1 MSKNIYKINNNITK
15 YLIILSIL
23 FISLSACTQKAEDC
37 GEHPNPFGLKIMHCI
52 DDYRKDTDTL
62 PENLLIDLQEFIPM
76 LKLDIRYATKDNFTG
91 EIIYTSAK
99 AYLRTPAAEAL
110 AQVQDSL
117 SRLGIGLII
126 YDAYRP
132 YSASVRF
139 FEVYPDTNFVA
150 NPRYGSRHNRGCAVD
165 VALYDLTTSEPL
177 LMPTEFDEFSEKA
190 HPEYMDLP
198 EEAIR
203 NRELLFAVMSH
214 FGFTHYPTEWW
225 HFDFLNWDKYPLMD
239 LSFSDLESFNLLQR

>member
-1 MSKNIYKINNNITK
+1 MSQNKYKINNNITN
-15 YLIILSIL
+15 YMIILSIL
-23 FISLSACTQKAEDC
+23 FISSTACTQKAEVC
-37 GEHPNPFGLKIMHCI
+37 GAHPNPYGLTIMHCI

-62 PENLLIDLQEFIPM
+62 PDNLLIDLQEFIPM
-76 LKLDIRYATKDNFTG
+76 LKLDIRYATQDNFTG
-91 EIIYTSAK
+91 EIIYSSAK
-99 AYLRTPAAEAL
+99 AYLRKPAAEAL

-117 SRLGIGLII
+117 SRLGIGLLI

-132 YSASVRF
+132 YATSVRF

-165 VALYDLTTSEPL
+165 LALYDLATGAPL

-190 HPEYMDLP
+190 HPEYKDLP

-225 HFDFLNWDKYPLMD
+225 HFDFRNWEKYSLMD
-239 LSFSDLESFNLLQR
+239 LSFNDLESINILQR